1 MTRKTDHFV
10 YEKIASAIR
19 GRIQGGEFTDGRL
32 PPERD
37 LAAKYE
43 ANRLTLRKAIDVLI
57 KEKLLFRDST
67 RGTFIGRRTA
77 VQADSKII
85 GFLLVGRNSLDR
97 IHSITIMELE
107 KQLKERNSNAMI
119 FTAAEE
125 CEVEKVLSSAISK
138 RLIDGIIVTGL
149 VTPKIAE
156 IIKSLNIPS
165 VLFGHLMYA
174 APVEQELDR
183 VYPDSI
189 QYSYD
194 AVRYLIG
201 KKHRR
206 IALLNGP
213 SYQWFLNIYQGYMRA
228 LDESGISYDER
239 LVVKCESDTPAYA
252 FDAMKVIEKY
262 KPDAVFA
269 ANERLALGVLD
280 YMRQKESKYNKEIEL
295 ITVGTY
301 QSDLIGRQAL
311 KTVACDWADMTR
323 TSIEMIFSRL
333 DDPSL
338 PPRSATV
345 PFKIV

>member
-1 MTRKTDHFV
+1 MTAKINHYV
-10 YEKIASAIR
+10 YEKIASDIKE
-19 GRIQGGEFTDGRL
+19 RIQRGEFTDGRL

-37 LAAKYE
+37 LAEKYD
-43 ANRLTLRKAIDVLI
+43 ANRLTLRKAIAVLE
-57 KEKLLFRDST
+57 KEKLLFKDST
-67 RGTFIGRRTA
+67 RGTFVGRRTNA
-77 VQADSKII
+77 HIDNKVI
-85 GFLLVGRNSLDR
+85 GFLLVGRSSLDQ

-107 KQLKERNSNAMI
+107 KQLKKKNSNVMV
-119 FTAAEE
+119 FTASE
-125 CEVEKVLSSAISK
+125 EVEVERILSSAISR
-138 RLIDGIIVTGL
+138 RLIDGIIVAGL
-149 VTPKIAE
+149 VTPKMAE
-156 IIKSLNIPS
+156 TIKSVGIPS

-189 QYSYD
+189 QYSYE
-194 AVRYLIG
+194 AVKYLIG
-201 KKHRR
+201 RKNCN

-228 LDESGISYDER
+228 LDEFGIAYDER
-239 LVVKCESDTPAYA
+239 LVIKCENDAPSYA
-252 FDAMKVIEKY
+252 FDAMKVLEKY

-280 YMRQKESKYNKEIEL
+280 YIRQNGPKGNRKIDL

-311 KTVACDWADMTR
+311 KTVACDWAEMTG
-323 TSIEMIFSRL
+323 TSLEMLFSRL
-333 DDPSL
+333 NDPAL

-345 PFKIV
+345 PFRIV

>member
-1 MTRKTDHFV
+1 MTDRIKHFI
-10 YEKIASAIR
+10 YEKIASDIKE
-19 GRIQGGEFTDGRL
+19 RIQNGEFTDGRL

-37 LAAKYE
+37 LAAKYD
-43 ANRLTLRKAIDVLI
+43 ANRLTLRKAIAVLE
-57 KEKLLFRDST
+57 KEKLLFKDST
-67 RGTFIGRRTA
+67 RGTFVGRRTNSHIDNK
-77 VQADSKII
+77 VI
-85 GFLLVGRNSLDR
+85 GFLLIGRSSLDQ

-107 KQLKERNSNAMI
+107 KQLKEKNSNVMV
-119 FTAAEE
+119 FTASEE
-125 CEVEKVLSSAISK
+125 GEVESILSSAISR

-156 IIKSLNIPS
+156 IIKSLGLPS

-189 QYSYD
+189 QYSYE
-194 AVRYLIG
+194 AVRYLIR
-201 KKHRR
+201 KKHRK

-228 LDESGISYDER
+228 LDEFGIAYDER
-239 LVVKCESDTPAYA
+239 LVIKCENDTPSYA
-252 FDAMKVIEKY
+252 FDAMKVLEKY

-280 YMRQKESKYNKEIEL
+280 YIRKKEEKDKKRIEL

-301 QSDLIGRQAL
+301 QSYLIGRQAL

-323 TSIEMIFSRL
+323 TCLEMIFSRMN
-333 DDPSL
+333 DPSL

-345 PFKIV
+345 PFRIV

>member
-1 MTRKTDHFV
+1 LTRKKNHFV
-10 YEKIASAIR
+10 YERIASDIKE
-19 GRIQGGEFTDGRL
+19 RIQGGEFTDGRL
-32 PPERD
+32 PPERN
-37 LAAKYE
+37 LAAIYK

-67 RGTFIGRRTA
+67 RGTFVGRRTT
-77 VQADSKII
+77 VDRDNKII
-85 GFLLVGRNSLDR
+85 GFLLVGRSPLDR
-97 IHSITIMELE
+97 IHSITVMELE
-107 KQLKERNSNAMI
+107 KQLKAKNSNAMI

-125 CEVEKVLSSAISK
+125 GEVGKVLSSAVSR
-138 RLIDGIIVTGL
+138 RLIDGIMVTGL
-149 VTPKIAE
+149 VTPKTAE
-156 IIKSLNIPS
+156 TIKTFSIPS
-165 VLFGHLMYA
+165 VLLGHLMYA

-189 QYSYD
+189 QYSYE
-194 AVRYLIG
+194 AVRYLAG

-228 LDESGISYDER
+228 LDEFGIPYDER
-239 LVVKCESDTPAYA
+239 LVVKCEDDTPSHA
-252 FDAMKVIEKY
+252 FDAMKVLGKY

-269 ANERLALGVLD
+269 ANERLAIGVLD
-280 YMRQKESKYNKEIEL
+280 HMRQNELKSNRRIEL

-311 KTVACDWADMTR
+311 KTVACDWPDMIR
-323 TSIEMIFSRL
+323 TGLEMIFSRL
-333 DDPSL
+333 NDPSL

>member
-1 MTRKTDHFV
+1 MTGKINHFV
-10 YEKIASAIR
+10 YEKIASDIK

-37 LAAKYE
+37 LAEKYKV
-43 ANRLTLRKAIDVLI
+43 NRLTLRKAVDVLE

-67 RGTFIGRRTA
+67 RGTFVGRRTNA
-77 VQADSKII
+77 YTDNKVI
-85 GFLLVGRNSLDR
+85 GFLLVGRSSLDK
-97 IHSITIMELE
+97 IHSVTIMEME
-107 KQLKERNSNAMI
+107 KQLKERNSNVML
-119 FTAAEE
+119 FTAEE
-125 CEVEKVLSSAISK
+125 CEVEKILFSAISR

-156 IIKSLNIPS
+156 IIKSLSIPS

-189 QYSYD
+189 QYSYE
-194 AVRYLIG
+194 AVIYLIG
-201 KKHRR
+201 KKHRK

-228 LDESGISYDER
+228 LDESGIPYEER
-239 LVVKCESDTPAYA
+239 LVVKCENDTPSHA
-252 FDAMKVIEKY
+252 FDAMKILEKY

-280 YMRQKESKYNKEIEL
+280 YMRHDESKSNKKIEL

-301 QSDLIGRQAL
+301 QSELIGRQSL

-323 TSIEMIFSRL
+323 TSLEMIFSRFN
-333 DDPSL
+333 DSSL
-338 PPRSATV
+338 PPRSATA
-345 PFKIV
+345 PFKIL